1 MTISWN
7 QNRPH
12 PHLVVNNGFLKICIL
27 TYNYFLAINGEQ
39 IFANTPCFSL
49 GHSFHIAAQLGGD
62 VTAVFNRIEDAVV
75 QSDEVDGKYLQF
87 EGGLSITGIYIC
99 YCIGNIA
106 LQFTR

>member
-1 MTISWN
+1 M
-7 QNRPH
+7 
-12 PHLVVNNGFLKICIL
+12 
-27 TYNYFLAINGEQ
+27 
-39 IFANTPCFSL
+39 

-106 LQFTR
+106 LKLTRCCIKKILYSIGQVGLNRQNYYSTNVNKNLNFVQAW